1 MKQISGGLD
10 VADQDGGGREPWVKI
25 TLELAD
31 QMAPAERARCKQIY
45 RRALADIKAAVG
57 TR

>member
-10 VADQDGGGREPWVKI
+10 VADLDGGGREPWVKI
-25 TLELAD
+25 TLEMAE
-31 QMAPAERARCKQIY
+31 QMAPAERARCKRIY
-45 RRALADIKAAVG
+45 RRALAEIKAGPG